1 MGLLRVLAALL
12 AATASNGTVHDASA
26 QSKVDG
32 AGIVRGAGRVKA
44 EGAHLWRDTTTADL
58 LAAGTT
64 IQASD
69 VQPLEM
75 ILPDGVTVTLEP
87 GALAGWMPAAKLP
100 SETNRWTRGYH
111 LVLQEGELEVRMPP
125 GQKGAHAFL
134 VSTKAGTLTEWRGQ
148 LHVKVQRDATAAAI
162 YEGALVVGSNG
173 QGFPVYD
180 GAGILMRRGVNPD
193 KTRAIPAP
201 PQWIPT
207 DSPFTIVVGSKDP
220 RLDLAW
226 RPVAHA
232 DAYRVEV
239 ATDPTM
245 VRVVERA
252 TVTQP
257 HYLATKLASTERYWA
272 HVRAVADVGIIGSW
286 SAPCPVRVLHFELPA
301 GGFVANDGTIVLPD
315 GASVALLGTERLDVA
330 FENVITLAR
339 RVAVPLYWSRL
350 SGPLRLG
357 DETPMRIIHLR
368 DPDIANSGEARLV
381 LARREL
387 RARVALSPARARW
400 PLDPIQARIDVD
412 DPSGRID
419 AANAGVSVEAMLNLT
434 PLAVR
439 WERSGN
445 TWTARIAPRLIADPS
460 VLRVVVRDGGGS
472 EIGRGFLE
480 LEPMGAGKESDQ
492 NDIRATEDA
501 RRSASLRQ

>member
-1 MGLLRVLAALL
+1 MGRLHVLGALL
-12 AATASNGTVHDASA
+12 AAVASTWATPGAGAS
-26 QSKVDG
+26 SKIDG
-32 AGIVRGAGRVKA
+32 AGIVRGAGRVKP
-44 EGAHLWRDTTTADL
+44 EGAHEWRDITTADVL
-58 LAAGTT
+58 GAGMT

-69 VQPLEM
+69 AQPLEM

-87 GALAGWMPAAKLP
+87 GALAEWMPAAKLP

-111 LVLQEGELEVRMPP
+111 LVLQDGELEVRMPP
-125 GQKGAHAFL
+125 AQKGAHAFL
-134 VSTKAGTLTEWRGQ
+134 VSSKAGTLTEWRGQ

-193 KTRAIPAP
+193 KTRAIPP
-201 PQWIPT
+201 PPEWSVG
-207 DSPFTIVVGSKDP
+207 DSPFTVVLGAKDP
-220 RLDLAW
+220 DVDLTW
-226 RPVAHA
+226 QPVAHA
-232 DAYRVEV
+232 DAYRVEI

-257 HYLATKLASTERYWA
+257 HFKAAKLASTSRYWA
-272 HVRAVADVGIIGSW
+272 HVRAVGDVGIIGSW
-286 SAPCPVRVLHFELPA
+286 SAPCPVRVLHFELPS
-301 GGFVANDGTIVLPD
+301 GGFVANDGTVVLPD
-315 GASVALLGTERLDVA
+315 GASVALRGADRLDVA

-368 DPDIANSGEARLV
+368 DPDAANAGEARLV
-381 LARREL
+381 FARREL
-387 RARVALSPARARW
+387 RARVALSPAGARW
-400 PLDPIQARIDVD
+400 PLDPIQARIEVD

-419 AANAGVSVEAMLNLT
+419 VANAGVSVEAMLDLT
-434 PLAVR
+434 PLPVR
-439 WERSGN
+439 WARTGN

-460 VLRVVVRDGGGS
+460 VLRVIVRDGEGS

-480 LEPMGAGKESDQ
+480 IERAGGGSDPSGA
-492 NDIRATEDA
+492 RAAAEA
-501 RRSASLRQ
+501 RRSASFL